1 LVYTYYRSRHRKDP
15 RVLAEL
21 GQQLKTVR
29 QLKGLSLR
37 AVATPAEIS
46 VAYLQKLEGGE
57 VQQPS
62 PNVLLRLGKA
72 LDVRYE
78 TLMELSGYTLPTP
91 AGVLEPL
98 GAVAPTDSFA
108 QALNSTDLSEDER
121 KAVAAFV
128 AHLRDQRAKGA

>member
-1 LVYTYYRSRHRKDP
+1 M
-15 RVLAEL
+15 AAGL

-37 AVATPAEIS
+37 AVAAPAEIS

-62 PNVLLRLGKA
+62 PNVLLRLAKV
-72 LDVRYE
+72 LDVPYE
-78 TLMELSGYTLPTP
+78 TLMELSGYTPPTP
-91 AGVLEPL
+91 AGALEAL
-98 GAVAPTDSFA
+98 GALAPTDSFA
-108 QALNSTDLSEDER
+108 QALNSIDLSEEER

-128 AHLRDQRAKGA
+128 AHLRDQRSKGF